1 MFEERIAFDRG
12 TARAIDKNGY
22 MHVEGCRLSKAC
34 VSPYRGREIDRW
46 QQLGLDGDKIY
57 QVYRPAAEL
66 EKAAHTCYGMPLM
79 DNHVPVSSSELEKT
93 QVSKRI
99 VGAIGSN
106 VRMVGDYLVGDVTV
120 WKDGALDGIYTKE
133 QADLSCGY
141 RYELDMKPGVAP
153 SGQAYDMSMYDLG
166 FNHVA
171 LVPDG
176 RVPGAMI
183 ADSAMGDLRSETAK
197 DASTCADACSNDAEA
212 ASAAAHDK
220 PSRSSHASAVE
231 AHYKALAYHQ
241 MAQKANYR
249 AGNADKAKEHRMK
262 ASEHQGKMD
271 EHKGQVNP
279 GSGQIADALRC
290 AFAQDDTHA
299 HYAGEFGSKKGVGK
313 QTAEQAKAV
322 VAAGGKSDMQKA
334 FEVKMAAQS
343 AKADAKSKDVA
354 AKEKEGTRSKET
366 MANRHQQAANA
377 HFAARSMHEQN
388 GDHKEAEHHMQKE
401 HEHIQAKKDL
411 GGFPNWK

>member
-1 MFEERIAFDRG
+1 MIMELVAYDRG
-12 TARAIDKNGY
+12 TARTIDKNGY
-22 MHVEGCRLSKAC
+22 MHVDGCRLSKAC

-57 QVYRPAAEL
+57 QIYRPAAEL
-66 EKAAHTCYGMPLM
+66 AKAAASAHGMPLM

-93 QVSKRI
+93 KIRSRI
-99 VGAIGSN
+99 VGSIGSN

-120 WKDGALDGIYTKE
+120 WTDGALDGIYTKV

-153 SGQAYDMSMYDLG
+153 SGQAYDMAMYDLA

-197 DASTCADACSNDAEA
+197 DASTCADACSKDAEA
-212 ASAAAHDK
+212 ASSAAHDK

-249 AGNADKAKEHRMK
+249 AGMADKAKEHGGK
-262 ASEHQGKMD
+262 AAGHQSKMD

-279 GSGQIADALRC
+279 GSGQMADALRT
-290 AFAQDDTHA
+290 AFAQDDNP
-299 HYAGEFGSKKGVGK
+299 
-313 QTAEQAKAV
+313 
-322 VAAGGKSDMQKA
+322 
-334 FEVKMAAQS
+334 
-343 AKADAKSKDVA
+343 
-354 AKEKEGTRSKET
+354 EGHNS
-366 MANRHQQAANA
+366 
-377 HFAARSMHEQN
+377 
-388 GDHKEAEHHMQKE
+388 
-401 HEHIQAKKDL
+401 
-411 GGFPNWK
+411 

>member
-1 MFEERIAFDRG
+1 MFEEMIAFDRG
-12 TARAIDKNGY
+12 TARTIDKNGY

-57 QVYRPAAEL
+57 QVYRPAVEL
-66 EKAAHTCYGMPLM
+66 EKAAHTCHGMPLM
-79 DNHVPVSSSELEKT
+79 DNHVPVSSSELEKSR
-93 QVSKRI
+93 VGLRI

-133 QADLSCGY
+133 QSDLSCGY
-141 RYELDMKPGVAP
+141 RYELDVKPGVAP
-153 SGQAYDMSMYDLG
+153 SGQPYDMSMYDLG

-197 DASTCADACSNDAEA
+197 DASNSADACSKDAETA
-212 ASAAAHDK
+212 TAAAHDK

-249 AGNADKAKEHRMK
+249 AGNSDKAKEHGGK
-262 ASEHQGKMD
+262 AAQHQGKMD
-271 EHKGQVNP
+271 EHKGQASP
-279 GSGQIADALRC
+279 GSGQMADALRC
-290 AFAQDDTHA
+290 AFAFDDTHA
-299 HYAGEFGSKKGVGK
+299 HYAGEYG
-313 QTAEQAKAV
+313 
-322 VAAGGKSDMQKA
+322 
-334 FEVKMAAQS
+334 
-343 AKADAKSKDVA
+343 
-354 AKEKEGTRSKET
+354 
-366 MANRHQQAANA
+366 
-377 HFAARSMHEQN
+377 AAREKAAATT
-388 GDHKEAEHHMQKE
+388 KER
-401 HEHIQAKKDL
+401 L
-411 GGFPNWK
+411 